1 MEKLERKETATR
13 IRMISNGMRK
23 PRIVSIL
30 RSLGKK
36 DDRNLLH
43 LLGLVQSEDNFLK
56 FAWKKRNIPFAETEW
71 NYSVFSKGVAYYLSF
86 KVLFYK

>member
-30 RSLGKK
+30 RSLGRK

-43 LLGLVQSEDNFLK
+43 LLGLVHQRTIF
-56 FAWKKRNIPFAETEW
+56 
-71 NYSVFSKGVAYYLSF
+71 
-86 KVLFYK
+86 